1 MSIFINKGILLV
13 MYELFKIWVRGK
25 YITERTLY
33 PLELSALHR
42 GIITR
47 HFTFYKRLS
56 EPDKRRFEHRM
67 KKFIDRHNFVG
78 RDGVEVT
85 EKMKILISS
94 TAIMLTFGMSR
105 YLFSEFDTIII
116 YPKDYFSKVT
126 KQKHKGE
133 TNPKYRAI
141 VFSWDAFMEG
151 IKVENDNVNLG
162 IHELAHALHFTFMK
176 RKSVTAINFMNRFKQ
191 LLTILKDRKLQ
202 RKIVASGYLRQYGFK
217 NEYEFLAVLVEHFFA
232 TPKEFNEKLPE
243 VYKMVRLMLNLD
255 TLKMSA

>member
-1 MSIFINKGILLV
+1 
-13 MYELFKIWVRGK
+13 MYELFKIWVKGK

>member
-94 TAIMLTFGMSR
+94 TAIMITFGMSR
-105 YLFSEFDTIII
+105 YLFSEFDTIVI
-116 YPKDYFSKVT
+116 YPKDYFSQVT

-176 RKSVTAINFMNRFKQ
+176 RKSVSAINFMNRFKQ

>member
-1 MSIFINKGILLV
+1 MSIFINKGACQV
-13 MYELFKIWVRGK
+13 MYELFKIWVKGK

-133 TNPKYRAI
+133 TNPKYRTI

>member
-1 MSIFINKGILLV
+1 MSIFINKGALQV
-13 MYELFKIWVRGK
+13 MYELFKIWVKGK